1 MLNDEEKL
9 ELGRVRKLY
18 KLVSRLLENIGY
30 AMEKF
35 SNFEISDNE
44 NVQTQADK
52 SNANSYIKDRKYTF
66 YVIDR

>member
-1 MLNDEEKL
+1 
-9 ELGRVRKLY
+9 
-18 KLVSRLLENIGY
+18 
-30 AMEKF
+30 MEKF

-66 YVIDR
+66 YVIDKQLKNN